1 MTNRAE
7 EIDLLVCA
15 AIELDSPEE
24 RTDYIRANC
33 GGDDVLR
40 LQVEERVVAYYRA
53 GNFLEFPP
61 AELTAAI
68 ERDTAE
74 SPGTIIG
81 RYKLIEKIGE
91 GGFGVVFL
99 AEQQTPIVRRVALK
113 IIKLGMDT
121 RKVVARFEAERQS
134 LAMMDHPHIAKVLD
148 AGATESGRPYFVM
161 ELVPGAPITAYCE
174 S

>member
-68 ERDTAE
+68 ERDN
-74 SPGTIIG
+74 
-81 RYKLIEKIGE
+81 
-91 GGFGVVFL
+91 
-99 AEQQTPIVRRVALK
+99 
-113 IIKLGMDT
+113 
-121 RKVVARFEAERQS
+121 
-134 LAMMDHPHIAKVLD
+134 
-148 AGATESGRPYFVM
+148 
-161 ELVPGAPITAYCE
+161 
-174 S
+174 